1 MLWGQYARKPHID
14 AASPQGEYALM
25 SQAPTSTSNFPASA
39 AIDPLALTRA
49 KRWDILHWARTSYR
63 YHNKRQW
70 FFNFCDLLTQVICTL
85 AGLAVFSD
93 FFKQAWIAGAIVS
106 VLSVFALVVRYGD
119 TKQRHIDLGRRC
131 QQLIADIEPVR
142 TSKVTD
148 DQLSNWARLRAQ
160 INGDE
165 PATLRTLAAECEWE
179 QAVEDGHPDH
189 APRPPLSSRMHMHLW

>member
-1 MLWGQYARKPHID
+1 
-14 AASPQGEYALM
+14 M
-25 SQAPTSTSNFPASA
+25 SQEPTSLNTSPASVRN
-39 AIDPLALTRA
+39 DPLVVTRK
-49 KRWDILHWARTSYR
+49 KRWDILHWARISYR

-70 FFNFCDLLTQVICTL
+70 FFNICDLMTQVVCTI

-93 FFKQAWIAGAIVS
+93 FFSKTWIAGAVVS
-106 VLSVFALVVRYGD
+106 VLSIIALVVRYGD
-119 TKQRHIDLGRRC
+119 TKQRHIELGRRC

-142 TSKVTD
+142 TSQVTD
-148 DQLSNWARLRAQ
+148 DQLSDWARLRAQ

-179 QAVEDGHPDH
+179 QAVEDGHPGH